1 MVHCEAPQRLTDSLA
16 CVDEGS
22 AVPRSRR
29 RIAPDR
35 PDGLLW
41 ALCRHARIR
50 FAAADRSMRSFYSAG
65 HPRVP
70 IEPQSPANGRGM
82 FWFPLLQVTK
92 SKMPVL
98 DTHSQRT
105 DHYSMQ
111 SALVLRTF
119 LLRLLEGGGYNR
131 KL

>member
-1 MVHCEAPQRLTDSLA
+1 
-16 CVDEGS
+16 
-22 AVPRSRR
+22 
-29 RIAPDR
+29 
-35 PDGLLW
+35 
-41 ALCRHARIR
+41 
-50 FAAADRSMRSFYSAG
+50 
-65 HPRVP
+65 
-70 IEPQSPANGRGM
+70 M